1 MLARRQSLIIGLVVV
16 SIFVTSCKK
25 PEPQGYRVVAYDGRT
40 KEWTIIDSD
49 IDSETNKTHR
59 KKLIVVCKSYKLGDH
74 DFLKGS
80 DVCDLQVGQ
89 LISTFIPKKDADR
102 EHVFIDASDNQ
113 LYIARGDG
121 DQKIVQ
127 FFDILKYEM
136 LPDEK

>member
-1 MLARRQSLIIGLVVV
+1 VSLLMTV
-16 SIFVTSCKK
+16 
-25 PEPQGYRVVAYDGRT
+25 
-40 KEWTIIDSD
+40 
-49 IDSETNKTHR
+49 
-59 KKLIVVCKSYKLGDH
+59 SYKLGDH